1 MSTNRGTYDFPRLD
15 EKDKG
20 KEYCRRF
27 AEAIL
32 NRSLGEDYSNR
43 FAVLSE
49 CYKFFQEGT
58 SGDLTGYLQKA
69 EDGTELPVPWLT
81 LNTLQTKI
89 NLLLGEH
96 EERGYDIKVQAL
108 NKEAISRKL
117 EAKEELRVRRRLQPL
132 VEEMA
137 AQTGMDLENPED
149 PIPQTEAELNELF
162 DLTYKD
168 KVEIII
174 QSALKFLAKINNW
187 DEERKALFRDVLIA
201 GRAIVKNEI
210 VRGVP
215 RSRRVDPL
223 MFIYDLD
230 CKMDSLEDSTYFG
243 EIEYLPLASAS
254 ERYGLSNEEIKEVYG
269 AYQNYLNM
277 GSGAPY
283 NPEYHGFG
291 VSAGNAVKWF
301 KEIDGQLRVLVGR
314 TTWRDY
320 KDYTYKQEEDRYG
333 TEHLQEVSKIRKR
346 DESKIKTKK
355 IEVWRQATIIGGLV
369 MREWGECP
377 NQPRK
382 PSALEKTE
390 PAYKVWIPNFA
401 IGRGVSMVEQLA
413 HLQLMKDIAM
423 YNMNLVLTTSTGGK
437 MLIYDLAMTPE
448 GWTPEQMLKYMKVHK
463 VAFVNS
469 KESQLMPGNMN
480 LFKEVDLALSESIAQ
495 YMGIM
500 QFYDSEMDKI
510 SGVSPERQ
518 GIAPPASQSATATQA
533 VMLGSNLVTAPI
545 FKGFER
551 FCSRVLNHQAGLV
564 QIVFPKSPEVF
575 APIIGDTGVDFL
587 RDNIEIELDEVGVFV
602 ESMPPDYIT
611 RQKLEQLIMMATQ
624 SDPELLDDVIPIM
637 MEPDTQV
644 ALRRFQHVRKIRKVY
659 MMAQQQAQAEQE
671 NMTQQRLAA
680 LEADTADRQI
690 QGQLENTKL
699 KNEGSLERT
708 LASSRTHLA
717 KSKVDGIYELEKEKM
732 KPKPAPPTSKDKK

>member
-1 MSTNRGTYDFPRLD
+1 MISQKGTYNFPRLD
-15 EKDKG
+15 EKDK
-20 KEYCRRF
+20 KKDYHRRF

-32 NRSLGEDYSNR
+32 HRSLGDTYANNY
-43 FAVLSE
+43 AILAE

-58 SGDLTGYLQKA
+58 SGDLTSYLQKA

-89 NLLLGEH
+89 NLLLGES

-117 EAKEELRVRRRLQPL
+117 EAKEAMRVRRRLQPL

-137 AQTGMDLENPED
+137 AETGMDLENPED
-149 PIPQTEAELNELF
+149 PIPQTENELNELF

-174 QSALKFLAKINNW
+174 QSALKFLAKMNGW

-201 GRAIVKNEI
+201 GRSIVKNEI

-215 RSRRVDPL
+215 RSRRIDPL
-223 MFIYDLD
+223 MFIHDPD
-230 CKMDSLEDSTYFG
+230 CKKDSLEDSTYFG
-243 EIEYLPLASAS
+243 EVEYLPLASAA
-254 ERYGLSNEEIKEVYG
+254 ERYGLSDEEIKEVYG
-269 AYQNYLNM
+269 AYQNYLGM
-277 GSGAPY
+277 GADAPY
-283 NPEYHGFG
+283 NSAHHGFG
-291 VSAGNAVKWF
+291 VSDGNTVKWF
-301 KEIDGQLRVLVGR
+301 KTIDGDLRVLVGR

-320 KDYTYKQEEDRYG
+320 KDYNYKEDTDRYG
-333 TEHLQEVSKIRKR
+333 TEHIQELPILRKR
-346 DESKIKTKK
+346 DASKLKTKK
-355 IEVWRQATIIGGLV
+355 MEVWRQATIIGGLV

-382 PSALEKTE
+382 ISTLEKTE

-448 GWTPEQMLKYMKVHK
+448 NWTPEQVLKYMKVHK
-463 VAFVNS
+463 VSFVNS

-480 LFKEVDLALSESIAQ
+480 LFKEVDLALSESIGQ
-495 YMGIM
+495 YMNIM
-500 QFYDSEMDKI
+500 QFYDNEMDKI
-510 SGVSPERQ
+510 SGVSSERQ
-518 GIAPPASQSATATQA
+518 GIAPPASQSATATNA

-551 FCSRVLNHQAGLV
+551 FCSRVLNHQAQLV
-564 QIVFPKSPEVF
+564 QIVFPKAPEVF

-587 RDNIEIELDEVGVFV
+587 RDNIEVELDEVAVFV
-602 ESMPPDYIT
+602 ESRPPDYLT
-611 RQKLEQLIMMATQ
+611 RQKLEQLIMLATQ
-624 SDPELLDDVIPIM
+624 SDPELIDDIIPII
-637 MEPDTQV
+637 MEPDTDV
-644 ALRRFQHVRKIRKVY
+644 ALRRFQHVRQIRKVY
-659 MMAQQQAQAEQE
+659 MQAQQQAQAEQD
-671 NMTQQRLAA
+671 NMIQQRMAA
-680 LEADTADRQI
+680 LEADNIDRQI
-690 QGQLENTKL
+690 EGRLQETQM

-708 LASSRTHLA
+708 MATSRTHLA
-717 KSKVDGIYELEKEKM
+717 NAKIKGIYDMEKEKM
-732 KPKPAPPTSKDKK
+732 KPKPPTSKPKK